1 MNTTRRMFLKSGAI
15 ALVSSGLAPTMGPA
29 FLRDTVFAEEPRRN
43 GNATGGRKILI
54 CIFQRGAVDGMSMV
68 VPHGDP
74 NYYIHRS
81 LAGGGIAIPRT
92 GDGGV
97 LDLDGT
103 FGLHPALNSLKSIW
117 DDGHLAAIHA
127 CGSPNPTRSHFDA
140 QDYMESGA
148 PGDKHVR
155 DGWLSRAV
163 LACPQDAALLKAQ
176 AKAATAKATTIA
188 SPSTLEAVAARPSPF
203 RSVSL
208 TTQLPRIMHGK
219 AEALAIPDLKTFGVK
234 DSASASIIAGAMEGR
249 RKNPNGAAAGFEAL
263 YDQAVGD
270 VLHGAGKESFEAIKM
285 IEGLNPNNYVPARG
299 AKYPRGKLGESLQQI
314 AQLIKAGVGVEVA
327 FAEAGG
333 WDTHAAQGGSQG
345 TLARRLQEFGE
356 SIKALY
362 VDLGDRMADVTILT
376 MSEFGRTVRQ
386 NGTGGTDHGH
396 ATCFFA
402 IGDKVN
408 GGKVLGQWP
417 GLAPAQLYENRD
429 LAVTTDFRD
438 VFAEIAQK
446 HLGVRD
452 LKAVF
457 PGYDIGAT
465 KFRGVIKST

>member
-15 ALVSSGLAPTMGPA
+15 ALVSSGLAPSWGPA
-29 FLRDTVFAEEPRRN
+29 WLRDTVFAAEPGRSN
-43 GNATGGRKILI
+43 TAAGGRKILI

-74 NYYIHRS
+74 NYYVHRS
-81 LAGGGIAIPRT
+81 LAGGGIAIPRS
-92 GDGGV
+92 GEGGV

-103 FGLHPALNSLKSIW
+103 FGLHPALSSLKSIW
-117 DDGHLAAIHA
+117 NDGHLAAIHA

-155 DGWLSRAV
+155 DGWLSRAI
-163 LACPQDAALLKAQ
+163 LACPEDAARLKAQ
-176 AKAATAKATTIA
+176 VKAATIA
-188 SPSTLEAVAARPSPF
+188 AQSTLGASARVASPF

-208 TTQLPRIMHGK
+208 TAQLPRIMQGK
-219 AEALAIPDLKTFGVK
+219 ADALAIPDLRTFGVN
-234 DSASASIIAGAMEGR
+234 DSAAASIVAGAMEGR
-249 RKNPNGAAAGFEAL
+249 RKTSSGGAAEGFEAL
-263 YDQAVGD
+263 YDGAVGD

-285 IEGLNPNNYVPARG
+285 IEGLKPGTYVPARG

-327 FAEAGG
+327 FAETGG
-333 WDTHAAQGGSQG
+333 WDTHAAQGSSQG
-345 TLARRLQEFGE
+345 GLARRLQEFGD

-362 VDLGDRMADVTILT
+362 LDLGDRMADVTILT

-396 ATCFFA
+396 ATCFFT

-408 GGKVLGQWP
+408 GGKVLGEWP
-417 GLAPAQLYENRD
+417 GLAPEQLYENRD

-438 VFAEIAQK
+438 VFAEVAQK

-457 PGYDIGAT
+457 PGYESGST
-465 KFRGVIKST
+465 KFRGVIKNA